1 VTHPNLHLDVAAAQ
15 TSLEASYRANRAL
28 HRRHGTTYYWATRL
42 LPAANRR
49 HVHALYGFCR
59 YADEI
64 VDHPGK
70 EGVAGAARR
79 LARLEDRLFTDLG
92 RGRSDDLL
100 LAALVDTV
108 LTLEIDPDVL
118 RRFLTAMTMDLSV
131 ARYSSWN
138 DLCGYMD
145 GSAAA
150 VGEMMLPVLQPS
162 DRSAALEPARALGLA
177 FQFTNFLR
185 DVGEDLDRGRV
196 YIPAQDLAHFGA
208 DPWRRVVT
216 PEWIELMQFET
227 QRARVL
233 YCEADRGIGYL
244 SGRAAACVRTARHLY
259 SGILDQIEANGYDV
273 FSTRARVPAYRK
285 AATAGRYLAGTMGT
299 RKP

>member
-1 VTHPNLHLDVAAAQ
+1 MTRSHLGGHNRPAAAA
-15 TSLEASYRANRAL
+15 LEASYRACRAL

-42 LPAANRR
+42 LPARSR
-49 HVHALYGFCR
+49 PHVHALYGFCR

-64 VDHPGK
+64 VDNPGN
-70 EGVAGAARR
+70 AGPAGPAGR
-79 LARLEDRLFTDLG
+79 LAHFQDCLFTDLE
-92 RGRSDDLL
+92 RGHSDDLI

-108 LTLEIDPDVL
+108 LTLGISREAL
-118 RRFLTAMTMDLSV
+118 RRFLGAMAMDLSV
-131 ARYSSWN
+131 TQYESWH

-162 DRSAALEPARALGLA
+162 DPDAALEPARALGLA

-196 YIPAQDLAHFGA
+196 YIPAQDLVHFRA
-208 DPWRRVVT
+208 DPWSRQVSPQWVDLMRFQ
-216 PEWIELMQFET
+216 IE
-227 QRARVL
+227 RARVL
-233 YCEADRGIGYL
+233 YCEADRGIAYL
-244 SGRAAACVRTARHLY
+244 AGRAAACVRTARHLY
-259 SGILDQIEANGYDV
+259 SAILDQIEANGYDV
-273 FSTRARVPAYRK
+273 FSKRARLAAHRK
-285 AATAGRYLAGTMGT
+285 AATAGRHLAGTMGI